1 MFSYNVKFITSE
13 ETLYLKSG
21 DFKSYKYETKK
32 RLDETVYDAGKRN
45 YCERRGGYWRIPKS
59 SQLRQLESTL
69 RDRHVVECIWVNDLL
84 ATLVFSSG
92 VIAYT
97 SIKPKTLDVTQILFD
112 RYCVGKLSGQT
123 VTGVIFSK
131 THLLFTHA
139 ERTATL
145 FTFGKSIENSS
156 HPCRLSDRDPHVQ
169 VLELGGAR
177 RAERRVSWCCDG
189 SGIKVLLWSAASAE
203 PAPWSPVLED
213 LANLHLY
220 QIHGQQVTL
229 IAFHQL
235 ENEVLCAE
243 LSQKNDNV
251 VHIVEQTACHK
262 NGVTLE
268 WQQYDIS
275 NPEERVVHLSALR
288 VCARRVSL
296 PAVVRV
302 ARRSHCGH
310 RLLATCIDGS
320 LHIIH
325 QATGLTHSVRAGFIP
340 TDVRWAGELVL
351 AVEEAGRLQC
361 FDRALSLLHHHTK
374 CLDLV
379 SHFRDT
385 RRMQVLATRDMKCGP
400 IILALFA
407 GGPLTL
413 LQITHPRLLTAWI
426 RADRTSNAVSLLRAM
441 DWEEEGVECLRALSE
456 LVHGALRN
464 SQQDKIVNNENAAQA
479 ALGAFLAPSVPL
491 GTSALRFA
499 PPVHDLA
506 RKFFHHLL
514 RRGRIEKALSLAV
527 DLSAWDLFADARWA
541 ATRAGVQHL
550 AREAARA
557 AHHYAQLHAD
567 GNTDI
572 LQLTADTAHAWI
584 RADRT
589 SNAVSLLRAMDW
601 EEEGVECLRALSDLV
616 HGALRNSQQ
625 DKIVN
630 NENAA
635 QAALG
640 AFLAPSVP
648 LGTSALRFAPPV
660 HDLARKFFHHLLRR
674 GRIEKALSLAVDL
687 SAWDLFADAR
697 WAATRAGVQH
707 LAREAARAAHHYAQL
722 HDDDSECSESCSQ
735 CSSRTCSESE
745 EELNGYTRNGKTTP
759 PPLPRLPQPPQPSQ
773 PSQPTILPV
782 PITQNEPTST
792 HSIRPN
798 LHQYLERDNTIW
810 NTELRDDTCIDR
822 KMYEEHFKPIKN
834 LQTVK
839 WQSVDNM
846 LMNYRKPLSNSN
858 TDVQRSHLFDVIP
871 RVQDDKVSHFKHVYQ
886 TDLREAIPTTYRY
899 QSNITTN
906 TNGRLYRHDSTWSG
920 KSLEKNKVK
929 FSDTVTVA
937 VVSEPPSSPDTT
949 NELADS
955 LPLCAPHKYLANFAP
970 APTVPKAPT
979 KPPTAHKLTI
989 SKVPTIAKVTTSPSP
1004 AQSPAGTTLDY
1015 VEV

>member
-69 RDRHVVECIWVNDLL
+69 RDRHVVECIWVTDLL

-92 VIAYT
+92 VIAYA

-112 RYCVGKLSGQT
+112 RYCIGKLSGQT
-123 VTGVIFSK
+123 VTGVVFTK

-145 FTFGKSIENSS
+145 FTFGKTIENSS

-177 RAERRVSWCCDG
+177 RAERRLSWCCDG
-189 SGIKVLLWSAASAE
+189 SGVKVLLWSAASAE

-220 QIHGQQVTL
+220 QIHGQQVSL

-262 NGVTLE
+262 NGVTVE
-268 WQQYDIS
+268 WQQFDIS

-288 VCARRVSL
+288 VGATRVSL

-385 RRMQVLATRDMKCGP
+385 RRMQVLATRDMKSGP

-413 LQITHPRLLTAWI
+413 LHITHQRLLTAWI

-441 DWEEEGVECLRALSE
+441 DWEEEGIECLRALSE

-464 SQQDKIVNNENAAQA
+464 SQQDKTMNNENAAQA

-541 ATRAGVQHL
+541 ARRAGQPHL

-557 AHHYAQLHAD
+557 AHHYAHLHA
-567 GNTDI
+567 
-572 LQLTADTAHAWI
+572 
-584 RADRT
+584 
-589 SNAVSLLRAMDW
+589 
-601 EEEGVECLRALSDLV
+601 
-616 HGALRNSQQ
+616 
-625 DKIVN
+625 
-630 NENAA
+630 
-635 QAALG
+635 
-640 AFLAPSVP
+640 
-648 LGTSALRFAPPV
+648 
-660 HDLARKFFHHLLRR
+660 
-674 GRIEKALSLAVDL
+674 
-687 SAWDLFADAR
+687 
-697 WAATRAGVQH
+697 
-707 LAREAARAAHHYAQL
+707 
-722 HDDDSECSESCSQ
+722 DDSECSESCSQ

-745 EELNGYTRNGKTTP
+745 EELTGYTRNGKTTP
-759 PPLPRLPQPPQPSQ
+759 PPLPRLPQPP
-773 PSQPTILPV
+773 QPTILPV

-822 KMYEEHFKPIKN
+822 KMYEEHFKPIRN

-846 LMNYRKPLSNSN
+846 LMNYRKPLSNAN
-858 TDVQRSHLFDVIP
+858 TDVPRSHLFDVIP

-899 QSNITTN
+899 QSNINTN
-906 TNGRLYRHDSTWSG
+906 ANGRLYRHDSTWSG
-920 KSLEKNKVK
+920 KPLEKNKVK

-937 VVSEPPSSPDTT
+937 VVSEPPSSPDAAH
-949 NELADS
+949 ELADS

-970 APTVPKAPT
+970 APTVPKPPA
-979 KPPTAHKLTI
+979 KIPTANKLTI
-989 SKVPTIAKVTTSPSP
+989 SKVPTIAKPNAKPIAKVATSPS
-1004 AQSPAGTTLDY
+1004 QSPTDNPVPQPPKIKVVHFGM
-1015 VEV
+1015 V